1 MSRILALSRGWKLP
15 LFSLFAFLF
24 ALLTVMARESVPPK
38 EPVTTPPV
46 AQFSSNLSG
55 IGIVEPASE
64 IISIGTEIGGVV
76 RKVHIKVGD
85 TVKKGALLFSLD
97 QRDIDAQIKTLES
110 TLEVAKVQ
118 AKDAKA
124 QFAIVK
130 DITDTRAVA
139 KDDYNRRKYNAEL
152 AVARISETQARL
164 DQARITKDRLNT
176 KAPIDGQILSV
187 NVRPGEFA
195 NAGPLNEPLIRMGNT
210 QTLHVRVEIDEENA
224 MWVEKSAPAKGL
236 LRGDP
241 KNAISLKFVR
251 FEPYIRPKQNLAV
264 TGQRVDTRV
273 LQIIYALEPGASHSF
288 VGEQMDVYI
297 EKARESKS
305 ESKG

>member
-15 LFSLFAFLF
+15 LFSLFALLF
-24 ALLTVMARESVPPK
+24 ALITVIAREPAPKK
-38 EPVTTPPV
+38 EPITMPPV
-46 AQFSSNLSG
+46 GQFASNLSG
-55 IGIVEPASE
+55 IGVVEPASE

-76 RKVHIKVGD
+76 RQVHVKVGD

-97 QRDIDAQIKTLES
+97 QRDIDAQINILES
-110 TLEVAKVQ
+110 ALEVAKVQ
-118 AKDAKA
+118 AEDAKA

-139 KDDYNRRKYNAEL
+139 KDDYNHRKYSAEL
-152 AVARISETQARL
+152 ATARISETQARL
-164 DQARITKDRLNT
+164 KQARITKERLNT
-176 KAPIDGQILSV
+176 KAPIDGQILSI

-195 NAGPLNEPLIRMGNT
+195 NAGPLNEPLIRMGDT

-224 MWVEKSAPAKGL
+224 MWVKKSAPAKGL

-241 KNAISLKFVR
+241 KNAIPLKFVR

-264 TGQRVDTRV
+264 SGQRVDTRV
-273 LQIIYALEPGASHSF
+273 LQIIYEIALKQSHGF

-297 EKARESKS
+297 EKARENKS
-305 ESKG
+305 EAQG

>member
-1 MSRILALSRGWKLP
+1 MSRILDLSRGWKLP
-15 LFSLFAFLF
+15 LFSLLAFFF
-24 ALLTVMARESVPPK
+24 ALITVMGKESVAAK
-38 EPVTTPPV
+38 EPIITPPV

-55 IGIVEPASE
+55 IGIIEPASE
-64 IISIGTEIGGVV
+64 MINIGTEIGGII

-85 TVKKGALLFSLD
+85 IVKKGDLLFSLD
-97 QRDIDAQIKTLES
+97 QRDIDAQIKTLGS

-118 AKDAKA
+118 AKDANA
-124 QFAIVK
+124 QFDIVK
-130 DITDTRAVA
+130 EINDSRAIA

-152 AVARISETQARL
+152 AVARIAETQARL
-164 DQARITKDRLNT
+164 EQALITKDRLNT
-176 KAPIDGQILSV
+176 KAPIDGQVLSL

-195 NAGPLNEPLIRMGNT
+195 HAGPLNEPLIRMGNT

-224 MWVEKSAPAKGL
+224 MWVQKKAAAKGL

-273 LQIIYALEPGASHSF
+273 LQIIYALEPSQSHSF

-297 EKARESKS
+297 EKENKS
-305 ESKG
+305 EQRG

>member
-1 MSRILALSRGWKLP
+1 MSRLLALSRGWKLP

-46 AQFSSNLSG
+46 GQFSSNLSG

-164 DQARITKDRLNT
+164 EQARITKDRLNT

-273 LQIIYALEPGASHSF
+273 LQIIYALEPGSSHSF

-297 EKARESKS
+297 EKASESKS